1 MMKYDEYPQF
11 DGVTSS
17 VMSRLIIEAR
27 LAPSDVHIAA
37 SRLVWGMDYADIAA
51 AGSQVAILGNLG
63 TDTGCAIT
71 TQSGGFRV
79 NARGMYRIS
88 YDVTYTAT
96 AAGTGIVQLYRD
108 SVALPCAIA
117 QDTVTAAGVKTAH
130 VETVISLNSC
140 PSVNPVIS
148 AQISGVAGVVN
159 HVCASAVKLA

>member
-1 MMKYDEYPQF
+1 MACNCNVKNIHYKSAQTAYNN
-11 DGVTSS
+11 
-17 VMSRLIIEAR
+17 
-27 LAPSDVHIAA
+27 
-37 SRLVWGMDYADIAA
+37 ADQTFAA

-63 TDTGCAIT
+63 MDTGCAIT

>member
-1 MMKYDEYPQF
+1 MACNCNVKNIHYKSAQTAYNN
-11 DGVTSS
+11 
-17 VMSRLIIEAR
+17 
-27 LAPSDVHIAA
+27 
-37 SRLVWGMDYADIAA
+37 ADQTFAA
-51 AGSQVAILGNLG
+51 AGLQVAILGNLG

-79 NARGMYRIS
+79 NARGLYRIS

-117 QDTVTAAGVKTAH
+117 QDTVTAAGVNTAH

-159 HVCASAVKLA
+159 HVCASMVKLA

>member
-1 MMKYDEYPQF
+1 MACNCNVKNIHYKSAQTAYNNADQTF
-11 DGVTSS
+11 
-17 VMSRLIIEAR
+17 
-27 LAPSDVHIAA
+27 AA
-37 SRLVWGMDYADIAA
+37 E
-51 AGSQVAILGNLG
+51 GSQVAILGNLG

-79 NARGMYRIS
+79 NARGLYRIS

-117 QDTVTAAGVKTAH
+117 QDTVTAAGVNTAH

-159 HVCASAVKLA
+159 HVCASMVKLA

>member
-1 MMKYDEYPQF
+1 MACNCNVKNIHYKSAQTAYNN
-11 DGVTSS
+11 
-17 VMSRLIIEAR
+17 
-27 LAPSDVHIAA
+27 
-37 SRLVWGMDYADIAA
+37 ADQTFAA

-130 VETVISLNSC
+130 VETVISLTSC

-159 HVCASAVKLA
+159 HVCASMVKLA